1 MTTREKIIVGIMC
14 LTVLYGAY
22 DLFVY
27 RNKPKYKASTP
38 TSNPIVE
45 LKSFVAEVTRKLV
58 SEKVSDQHRYMIEK
72 SGENWTKDPFI
83 PSIEPLRKQLV
94 RNDTPQKPSVPQSP
108 TGFIFTGFLKIGDK
122 RFAVINDMEYSVGEQ
137 LDPNGLY
144 VKSISPQYVV
154 IGKINGPET
163 IQLPLKELDPGLG
176 KKTR

>member
-27 RNKPKYKASTP
+27 RNKPKYKASAP
-38 TSNPIVE
+38 TSNPIIE
-45 LKSFVAEVTRKLV
+45 LKSFVAEVSRKLV
-58 SEKVSDQHRYMIEK
+58 SEKVSDDHRYMIAK

-83 PSIEPLRKQLV
+83 PSIEPLRKELV
-94 RNDTPQKPSVPQSP
+94 RNETPQKPSVPQSP
-108 TGFIFTGFLKIGDK
+108 SGFIFTGFLEIGNK
-122 RFAVINDMEYSVGEQ
+122 RLAVINDVEYSVGEQ

-154 IGKINGPET
+154 IGKVSGPET
-163 IQLPLKELDPGLG
+163 IQLPLKEIDSGLG
-176 KKTR
+176 KTTR